1 MEGAE
6 PLRPATPVLAMLVLP
21 LLLPALALPR
31 RPPVRSKVLLR
42 CTPSSTWAA
51 ADAERPSML
60 LLRSRLFFRPRATG
74 AEEGEDV
81 GGAAAMNDRGSAS
94 GSSPSTL
101 FLSRVEA
108 MMGSRKTRAFGAVEK
123 RSLRTC

>member
-1 MEGAE
+1 MREGKK
-6 PLRPATPVLAMLVLP
+6 
-21 LLLPALALPR
+21 
-31 RPPVRSKVLLR
+31 VRCAR
-42 CTPSSTWAA
+42 C
-51 ADAERPSML
+51 EK
-60 LLRSRLFFRPRATG
+60 
-74 AEEGEDV
+74 EEGEDV
-81 GGAAAMNDRGSAS
+81 GGAAALNDRGSAS